1 MRLRKILPFLCL
13 ILLGLFPRL
22 SLADPSHTTIWDF
35 DEDVTSVVPHEDGF
49 IVLAGT
55 QLWFCDPSLE
65 QPEPQLLFEN
75 DSLRQMLSDGQGNLY
90 AFAYMMYQG
99 AWSNVLAEVSLSTQT
114 LTPMLVLD
122 NLPSVGDSAVLQTE
136 NGPMLAWVSASSP
149 YNDLFFC
156 DLSSQKKDTWY
167 GKSIQAL
174 ATDGSEMLFG
184 ASFGSLY
191 TKDGN
196 EWKQQEG
203 FALPPAIRGFCYD
216 PYQQRICVIDGSCAI
231 AYALTGEEIVRTYL
245 PVAYENLSIR
255 PCAIQ
260 ASGLL
265 AIGDGPRLITLPAY
279 AGSTSEAV
287 LTIVSP
293 MEEGPETRRF
303 RLSHPEVQV
312 NTVNTHYA
320 LTPAEIYNRIRGG
333 DDQTD
338 IFITRTFE
346 TGYAALMEKGFFYDL
361 SSSEF
366 LSSEIAQM
374 PETFTRPL
382 YCGDQLV
389 GIPLALKFTNFW
401 QLDCILDTFE
411 DVGIDPREL
420 PDNLLE
426 LMQQLQA
433 WYEDGTLRGV
443 CLFEGG
449 SRSQY
454 FIFSWFLM
462 QHYVYAASAEDTP
475 TIMDQALFETL
486 MLQCDALFET
496 MRSGASPAQGP
507 ALFDTANDPLNYN
520 DSRYLLTLTPA
531 PNVDLHCSA
540 YFDVAL
546 VNPLSQHKEQAVA
559 YLEAVLQE
567 MPPEERLLLWPN
579 LAQPVERD
587 GYQEEY
593 AALQD
598 ELDRLN
604 ALPDEERLISEIQSA
619 IFLTEFELDGL
630 KRYHR
635 WALSEEEIA
644 AYHSFSDNVYILT
657 DTQESLLDEDTRD
670 LLQQYTD
677 GRIDVQR
684 LMDELCRKES
694 MMQMEQ

>member
-1 MRLRKILPFLCL
+1 MYK
-13 ILLGLFPRL
+13 
-22 SLADPSHTTIWDF
+22 
-35 DEDVTSVVPHEDGF
+35 
-49 IVLAGT
+49 
-55 QLWFCDPSLE
+55 
-65 QPEPQLLFEN
+65 
-75 DSLRQMLSDGQGNLY
+75 RQ
-90 AFAYMMYQG
+90 
-99 AWSNVLAEVSLSTQT
+99 
-114 LTPMLVLD
+114 
-122 NLPSVGDSAVLQTE
+122 
-136 NGPMLAWVSASSP
+136 
-149 YNDLFFC
+149 
-156 DLSSQKKDTWY
+156 
-167 GKSIQAL
+167 
-174 ATDGSEMLFG
+174 
-184 ASFGSLY
+184 
-191 TKDGN
+191 
-196 EWKQQEG
+196 QQEG
-203 FALPPAIRGFCYD
+203 FALPPTIRGFCYD

-231 AYALTGEEIVRTYL
+231 AYALTGEEVVRTYL

-279 AGSTSEAV
+279 AVSTSEAV

-361 SSSEF
+361 SSSEI

-411 DVGIDPREL
+411 DVGFDPREL

-454 FIFSWFLM
+454 FIFSWLSLIHISFLW
-462 QHYVYAASAEDTP
+462 S
-475 TIMDQALFETL
+475 
-486 MLQCDALFET
+486 
-496 MRSGASPAQGP
+496 
-507 ALFDTANDPLNYN
+507 
-520 DSRYLLTLTPA
+520 
-531 PNVDLHCSA
+531 
-540 YFDVAL
+540 
-546 VNPLSQHKEQAVA
+546 LSQQS
-559 YLEAVLQE
+559 
-567 MPPEERLLLWPN
+567 P
-579 LAQPVERD
+579 
-587 GYQEEY
+587 
-593 AALQD
+593 
-598 ELDRLN
+598 
-604 ALPDEERLISEIQSA
+604 LI
-619 IFLTEFELDGL
+619 L
-630 KRYHR
+630 
-635 WALSEEEIA
+635 
-644 AYHSFSDNVYILT
+644 
-657 DTQESLLDEDTRD
+657 
-670 LLQQYTD
+670 
-677 GRIDVQR
+677 
-684 LMDELCRKES
+684 
-694 MMQMEQ
+694 